1 MKRVCL
7 FAGYNYK
14 NKISNYV
21 IDYLKELKN
30 YCDDIYYLADGTLDI
45 KELDKISNIVNK
57 AWVIEHHGYD
67 FYSWH
72 LLVTEFI
79 GWNKL
84 YDYDE
89 VLFVNDSNFCIN
101 SFSTVFDKMDKMED
115 LDVWGLSA
123 LDYDNITEFSTY
135 EKYKACFT
143 RTFCIVSYFLAFRK
157 KFVKSKHFYDFISNI
172 KILNGRDDVYLEYE
186 VGLSRLI
193 NENQLISAVWDDTVY
208 RYATSYMRDTY
219 NRIKNGYPLLK
230 VRIFVDNIGGQSYMG
245 ELAETVEPYCKYPF
259 KKYIKEVKS
268 ERKVRKE
275 VQATTKRIKHNQM
288 IIYMIPP
295 FLTKL
300 IQKRRF
306 LYSNNI
312 VKLIKSFIS
321 SLVPPFLI
329 DVIYSISFR
338 LKGIGVLDEKR
349 FTIRPYD
356 RYKGVYPCHIK
367 NYNQIHEAR
376 AAKLQ
381 DSKCMVIY
389 FNLMR
394 LAISGGMLSINR
406 FVENSKKIANEKGFD
421 LVLSNIPLNNACI
434 TNPYYEHSI
443 EPIDFKYIAK
453 YCKPEKLLLNIP
465 EAYVPHFILEIT
477 KEEYLWL
484 WSIKELHINILN
496 QNIDYMPPQYFIEE
510 LRTICNNN
518 LTITA
523 AHEKYATKT
532 NEYLYKC
539 PVYLLTPFLPEFYYK
554 DISMKKK
561 QIVLSPD
568 IIEERSNI
576 IKLLQKYLPEY
587 KLITVK
593 KMKLEDYKDLISSSK
608 YAITFGE
615 GYDGYFI
622 EPYLSGSVAFSVLN
636 TRFFPKNFKEM
647 PTIYSSWNEMEEKL
661 IKDIKNLDMNN
672 ELYSKINREMIEEI
686 RKYTNNKQSE
696 IDLSELYERFLEY
709 K

>member
-21 IDYLKELKN
+21 VDYLKELKN

-72 LLVTEFI
+72 LLVTKYI
-79 GWNKL
+79 GYEQL
-84 YDYDE
+84 SVYDE
-89 VLFVNDSNFCIN
+89 IVFTNDSCFCIN
-101 SFSTVFDKMDKMED
+101 PFDKVFEKMSINDE
-115 LDVWGLSA
+115 LDIWGLSA
-123 LDYDNITEFSTY
+123 SDAYNTKEYSRYQIYNNSFFVID
-135 EKYKACFT
+135 
-143 RTFCIVSYFLAFRK
+143 SYFWVVRHKL
-157 KFVKSKHFYDFISNI
+157 FIMDIFKNFIGNI
-172 KILNGRDDVYLEYE
+172 APLSDRFQVYMMYE
-186 VGLSRLI
+186 RGIRSLI
-193 NENQLISAVWDDTVY
+193 NENDLNSDVY
-208 RYATSYMRDTY
+208 ENTLYLYSSTFMRDSY
-219 NRIKNGYPLLK
+219 NRVKNGFPLLK
-230 VRIFVDNIGGQSYMG
+230 VRIFIDNIGGQEYM
-245 ELAETVEPYCKYPF
+245 EDLAEIVEPFCKYPF
-259 KKYIKEVKS
+259 EKYIKEVRS
-268 ERKVRKE
+268 ERRVRKE
-275 VQATTKRIKHNQM
+275 VKATTKRKKRNQM

-300 IQKRRF
+300 IQKRHLLF
-306 LYSNNI
+306 SNNNM
-312 VKLIKSFIS
+312 VKLVKSFIF
-321 SLVPPFLI
+321 SLIPPFFI
-329 DVIYSISFR
+329 DVVYSIGFR
-338 LKGIGVLDEKR
+338 FKGINVLDKKR

-376 AAKLQ
+376 AIKLQ

-394 LAISGGMLSINR
+394 LAITGGMLSIDR
-406 FVENSKKIANEKGFD
+406 FIEHSKKIANEKGFD

-443 EPIDFKYIAK
+443 EPIDFKYITQ

-465 EAYVPHFILEIT
+465 EAYVPHFILEMT

-496 QNIDYMPPQYFIEE
+496 QNVDYMPPQHFIEK

-532 NEYLYKC
+532 YEYLYKC

-554 DISMKKK
+554 DVSMKKK

-568 IIEERSNI
+568 IIEERNTI
-576 IKLLQKYLPEY
+576 ITLLQKYLPEY

-647 PTIYSSWNEMEEKL
+647 PTIYSSWNDMEEKL
-661 IKDIKNLDMNN
+661 IKDIKNLDMND

-696 IDLSELYERFLEY
+696 KNLNELYERFLEY